1 MKNKISVVLLF
12 LALLLMFPVN
22 PAPAQESLEGSR
34 KVVTKVAPQYPN
46 LARPMHIQGSVRAD
60 VLVAPNG
67 KVKSIEVKGGHPL
80 LGQAA
85 QDAVRQWTWEP
96 ASHETHESIE
106 LRFNP

>member
-12 LALLLMFPVN
+12 LALILMLSADH
-22 PAPAQESLEGSR
+22 APAQESFEGSR
-34 KVVTKVAPQYPN
+34 KVVTRVVPQYPN
-46 LARPMHIQGSVRAD
+46 LARPLHLQGSVRAD

-85 QDAVRQWTWEP
+85 QEAVRQWMWEP
-96 ASHETHESIE
+96 AAHETHESVE